1 MFAQPFP
8 QHFRREN
15 NTISPRSSFSLTLDR
30 PPSFMKRERAI
41 GMFIRK
47 PKVTRFY
54 LVEAVT
60 ADSHAEHAAVSELLY
75 RHCLLRR

>member
-15 NTISPRSSFSLTLDR
+15 NTTSPRPSCYLTLDW

-41 GMFIRK
+41 GMFVRK
-47 PKVTRFY
+47 PKVTRLN

-60 ADSHAEHAAVSELLY
+60 ADSHAEHTTVSELLY
-75 RHCLLRR
+75 CHCLL